1 MSQLVTRS
9 VRSRAG
15 QQTYRVPGQADVAP
29 SAVTVNGSAAT
40 FTSNINVD
48 EGVREIT
55 ISVPTISVTGQE
67 IVFSFAASQDYETA
81 PMAVQARPVRSAGG
95 FKASNIHR
103 LVSAAA
109 SVNATVVKAGS
120 GRLYRV
126 RGYNNAAAVRFLK
139 IYDRATA
146 PSQTDTPILTLT
158 LKAAEVFD
166 FDLYDCGLD
175 YSLGLGYRLTGAAAD
190 NDTTALA
197 AGDVT
202 GMAVFF
208 T

>member
-15 QQTYRVPGQADVAP
+15 QQTYRVPGQSDVAP
-29 SAVTVNGSAAT
+29 ATVTVNGSAAT
-40 FTSNINVD
+40 FTSTLSVD
-48 EGVREIT
+48 DGVRTIT
-55 ISVPTISVTGQE
+55 ITTPTIAVDGQE
-67 IVFSFAASQDYETA
+67 IVMAFTPSQDYDLP

-95 FKASNIHR
+95 FKPSNIHR

-109 SVNATVVKAGS
+109 SVNATIIRSGA
-120 GRLYRV
+120 GRLYRI

-139 IYDRATA
+139 LYDKATA

-175 YSLGLGYRLTGAAAD
+175 YSAGLGYRITGAAPDA
-190 NDTTALA
+190 DTTALV

>member
-15 QQTYRVPGQADVAP
+15 QQTYRVPGQPDVAP
-29 SAVTVNGSAAT
+29 ATVTVNGSAAT
-40 FTSNINVD
+40 FTSTLSVD
-48 EGVREIT
+48 DVVRTIT
-55 ISVPTISVTGQE
+55 ITTPTIAVDGQE
-67 IVFSFAASQDYETA
+67 IVMTFTPSQDYDLP

-95 FKASNIHR
+95 FKPGNIHR

-109 SVNATVVKAGS
+109 SVNATLIRAGS
-120 GRLYRV
+120 GRLYRI

-139 IYDRATA
+139 VYDKATA

-175 YSLGLGYRLTGAAAD
+175 YSAGLGYRITGTAPDA
-190 NDTTALA
+190 DTTALA